1 MPRPVGQPLALALLL
16 VFALPAG
23 LRAETLVTTDPTA
36 IANFKSGGSVI
47 GFDALPGL
55 TPTGDPGQ
63 IVPEASQVLDQFLAS
78 HSVYLSSTAGP
89 LAVVKAAAC
98 CPRGP
103 SSGENMV
110 AGTTL
115 SGIDFV
121 LDFTAGVVAV
131 FEEPV
136 NGDPAP
142 TDRVGAWN
150 VSQGSTVTLFAYD
163 ELGGFEFVSAG
174 PGNFLGI
181 RRPNIVFA
189 QFLLTAPGTVAGFA
203 LDDFTFG
210 PRSAVGV
217 GGRPPGAALR
227 LAPPRPNPGR
237 GGELTLSLELPEPGS
252 ARLTVLGVDGR
263 VVARRDLGTLGA
275 GPHQVAW
282 ATGVRAPGLYF
293 VRLETGAGRSAVQ
306 RWIVTR

>member
-1 MPRPVGQPLALALLL
+1 MPRPVGKPLALAMLLA
-16 VFALPAG
+16 FSLPAG

-55 TPTGDPGQ
+55 TPTGAPGQ
-63 IVPEASQVLDQFLAS
+63 IVPEASQVFEQFLSS
-78 HSVYLSSTAGP
+78 HNVYFSSTTGP

-110 AGTTL
+110 AGTVF
-115 SGIDFV
+115 SGPDVV

-136 NGDPAP
+136 NYDPAP

-150 VSQGSTVTLFAYD
+150 VSQGSTVSLFAYD
-163 ELGGFEFVSAG
+163 EVGGFEFVSGG

-181 RRPNIVFA
+181 RRPNIVYA
-189 QFLLTAPGTVAGFA
+189 QFLMTAPGTVPGFA

-210 PRSAVGV
+210 PRTAVGV
-217 GGRPPGAALR
+217 GDRPLAAGLQ
-227 LAPPRPNPGR
+227 LAPPRPNPSRSGDM
-237 GGELTLSLELPEPGS
+237 TLSL
-252 ARLTVLGVDGR
+252 RLDRAETVRLALVGVDGR
-263 VVARRDLGTLGA
+263 VVARKDAGTLGA
-275 GPHQVAW
+275 GQHAIGW
-282 ATGVRAPGLYF
+282 ATGAHAPGMYF
-293 VRLETGAGRSAVQ
+293 VRLETGSGRSAVQ
-306 RWIVTR
+306 RWVLMR